1 MGYNN
6 SQFNNKE
13 LTKIPVSL
21 RLATFLVINPIKK
34 DSKVIQEENFIKYNT
49 SMSQDLRNIAII
61 AHVDH
66 GKTTLVDQILKQSGT
81 FRENQQVEDRV
92 MDSGDLEKERG
103 ITISSKNTAVNWKGT
118 KINIVD
124 TPGHADFGGEVER
137 ILKMVN
143 GVILLVDA
151 AEGPLP
157 QTKFVLRKS
166 LSLGYQ
172 PIVVINKID
181 RKDARPNA
189 VLDEIFDLFVMLDA
203 TNEQL
208 DFPVLYAIA
217 KEGIAKE
224 ELEEEG
230 TDLSPLM
237 DKIVA
242 HVPGPEQD
250 TESKFKM
257 LVSSIDWN
265 DYVGRIAVG
274 RVEQG
279 TIKINQEVALMDGK
293 GKVKEKARA
302 TKLFTFEGLKR
313 EPVEKAQAGDIIALA
328 GYEEVNIGDTLTDT
342 ADMTPLEYVDLDQPT
357 IAMYFRVNNSPF
369 AGKEGDYV
377 TSNQLK
383 DRLYRET
390 RTNVAM
396 RVEPTDS
403 PDIYKVS
410 GRGELQMAILIET
423 MRREGYEFSVS
434 RPEVLFKDV
443 DGITHEPVEEVVV
456 DVNTDY
462 SNRVID
468 NLQKRK
474 GIMTSM
480 SQEGENNRIVFR
492 VPSRGLIGF
501 RGEMLT
507 ETRGTGIMHQQF
519 DAYEPYAG
527 EIPGRN
533 RGALIA
539 LEQGDVTGY
548 ALEGVQ
554 DRGEFFVK
562 PGDPVYMGQ
571 VVGVNKRS
579 DDMVVNVVKKKNLT
593 NHRATQTADSVK
605 LNQAKDLSLEQCI
618 EFIDNDELL
627 EVTPKALRIRK
638 TYLDHNDRK
647 RAEKQKAGAQN

>member
-1 MGYNN
+1 M
-6 SQFNNKE
+6 Q
-13 LTKIPVSL
+13 
-21 RLATFLVINPIKK
+21 
-34 DSKVIQEENFIKYNT
+34 QE
-49 SMSQDLRNIAII
+49 LRNIAII

-81 FRENQQVEDRV
+81 FRENQDIEERV

-103 ITISSKNTAVNWKGT
+103 ITISSKNTAVHWNGT

-166 LSLGYQ
+166 LSLGYK

-181 RKDARPNA
+181 RKDARPDT

-203 TNEQL
+203 NNDQL

-217 KEGIAKE
+217 RDGIAKL

-230 TDLSPLM
+230 TSLAPLM
-237 DKIVA
+237 DTIVE
-242 HVPGPEQD
+242 HVPAPEQPVA
-250 TESKFKM
+250 EQFKM

-274 RVEQG
+274 RIEQG
-279 TIKINQEVALMDGK
+279 TVKLNQEVALINGQGEQKMK
-293 GKVKEKARA
+293 GRA
-302 TKLFTFEGLKR
+302 TKLFTFNGLQR
-313 EPVEKAQAGDIIALA
+313 EPIEEAYAGDIVALA
-328 GYEEVNIGDTLTDT
+328 GYDSVNIGDTLTDV
-342 ADMTPLEYVDLDQPT
+342 ADPTPLGYVDLDKPT

-369 AGKEGDYV
+369 AGLEGKYV
-377 TSNQLK
+377 TSNQIK
-383 DRLYRET
+383 DRLEREV

-396 RVEPTDS
+396 KLEATGS
-403 PDIYKVS
+403 PDVFKVS
-410 GRGELQMAILIET
+410 GRGELQMAILIEQ
-423 MRREGYEFSVS
+423 MRREGYEFAVS
-434 RPEVLFKDV
+434 RPEVLMQEI
-443 DGITHEPVEEVVV
+443 DGVTHEPVEEVVV
-456 DVNTDY
+456 DVHTDY
-462 SNRVID
+462 SNKVID

-474 GIMTSM
+474 GIMQGM
-480 SQEGENNRIVFR
+480 SHEGENNRIEFR

-527 EIPGRN
+527 EIPGRS

-548 ALEGVQ
+548 ALEGIQ
-554 DRGEFFVK
+554 DRGQFFVES
-562 PGDPVYMGQ
+562 GDKTYMGM
-571 VVGVNKRS
+571 VVGLNNRT

-605 LNQAKDLSLEQCI
+605 ISQAKKMSLEECI
-618 EFIDNDELL
+618 EFIASDELL
-627 EVTPKALRIRK
+627 EATPESLRIRK
-638 TYLDHNDRK
+638 KFLDHNERK
-647 RAEKQKAGAQN
+647 REEKKKASV

>member
-1 MGYNN
+1 MH
-6 SQFNNKE
+6 
-13 LTKIPVSL
+13 
-21 RLATFLVINPIKK
+21 
-34 DSKVIQEENFIKYNT
+34 QE
-49 SMSQDLRNIAII
+49 LRNIAII

-81 FRENQQVEDRV
+81 FRENQEVEERV

-103 ITISSKNTAVNWKGT
+103 ITISSKNTAINWKGT
-118 KINIVD
+118 KVNIVD

-166 LSLGYQ
+166 LSLGYK

-181 RKDARPNA
+181 RGDARPDA

-203 TNEQL
+203 TNDQL

-217 KEGIAKE
+217 RDGIAK
-224 ELEEEG
+224 
-230 TDLSPLM
+230 TDLEDEGESLAPLM
-237 DKIVA
+237 DKIVE
-242 HVPGPEQD
+242 HVSSPNQPIDKE
-250 TESKFKM
+250 FKM

-274 RVEQG
+274 RIEQG
-279 TIKINQEVALMDGK
+279 SVKLNQEVALIGGDGSSKMK
-293 GKVKEKARA
+293 GRA
-302 TKLFTFEGLKR
+302 TKLFTFDGLSR
-313 EPVEKAQAGDIIALA
+313 TPVEEAFAGDIVAIA
-328 GYEEVNIGDTLTDT
+328 GYDSVNIGDTLT
-342 ADMTPLEYVDLDQPT
+342 AVSDMTPLEYVDLDKPT

-369 AGKEGDYV
+369 AGLEGKYV
-377 TSNQLK
+377 TSNMIK
-383 DRLYRET
+383 DRLMREV

-396 RVEPTDS
+396 KVEQTES
-403 PDIYKVS
+403 PDVFKVS

-423 MRREGYEFSVS
+423 MRREGFEFAVS
-434 RPEVLFKDV
+434 RPEVLMQEL
-443 DGITHEPVEEVVV
+443 DGIIHEPVEEVVV
-456 DVNTDY
+456 DVHTDY
-462 SNRVID
+462 SNKVID

-474 GIMTSM
+474 GIMQGM
-480 SQEGENNRIVFR
+480 SQEGENNRIEFR

-519 DAYEPYAG
+519 DGYEPFAG
-527 EIPGRN
+527 EIPGRS

-539 LEQGDVTGY
+539 LEKGDVTGY
-548 ALEGVQ
+548 ALEGIQ
-554 DRGEFFVK
+554 DRGQFYVE
-562 PGDPVYMGQ
+562 PGDPVYTGM
-571 VVGVNKRS
+571 VVGLNNRT
-579 DDMVVNVVKKKNLT
+579 DDMVVNVAKKKNLT

-605 LNQAKDLSLEQCI
+605 ISQAKKMSLEECI
-618 EFIDNDELL
+618 EFIANDELL
-627 EVTPKALRIRK
+627 EVTPQSLRIRK
-638 TYLDHNDRK
+638 KFLDHNERK
-647 RAEKQKAGAQN
+647 REEKKKTNA

>member
-1 MGYNN
+1 M
-6 SQFNNKE
+6 S
-13 LTKIPVSL
+13 
-21 RLATFLVINPIKK
+21 
-34 DSKVIQEENFIKYNT
+34 EE
-49 SMSQDLRNIAII
+49 LRNIAII

-81 FRENQQVEDRV
+81 FRENQDVQDRV
-92 MDSGDLEKERG
+92 MDSGDLEREKG

-118 KINIVD
+118 KVNIVD

-166 LSLGYQ
+166 LSLGYK

-181 RKDARPNA
+181 RKDARPDA

-203 TNEQL
+203 TNDQL
-208 DFPVLYAIA
+208 DFPVLYAVA
-217 KEGIAKE
+217 KDGLAKR
-224 ELEEEG
+224 ELEDEAES
-230 TDLSPLM
+230 LAPLM
-237 DKIVA
+237 DTIID
-242 HVPGPEQD
+242 HVPAPDRDDEGV
-250 TESKFKM
+250 FKM

-279 TIKINQEVALMDGK
+279 RIKVNQEVALIDGK
-293 GKVKEKARA
+293 DKLKEKARA
-302 TKLFTFEGLKR
+302 TKLFTFNGLNR
-313 EPVEKAQAGDIIALA
+313 EPVEEAHAGDIIAMA
-328 GYEEVNIGDTLTDT
+328 GYESVNIGDTLTDASDQT
-342 ADMTPLEYVDLDQPT
+342 ALEYVDLDQPT

-383 DRLYRET
+383 DRLNKET

-396 RVEPTDS
+396 RVEQTES
-403 PDIYKVS
+403 PDVYKVS

-423 MRREGYEFSVS
+423 MRREGFEFAVS

-443 DGITHEPVEEVVV
+443 DGVTHEPVEEVVV
-456 DVNTDY
+456 DVHQDY

-468 NLQKRK
+468 NLQQRK

-480 SQEGENNRIVFR
+480 SQEGENNRITFR

-539 LEQGDVTGY
+539 LEKGETTGY
-548 ALEGVQ
+548 ALEGIQ
-554 DRGEFFVK
+554 DRGQFFVK

-571 VVGVNKRS
+571 VVGLNNRS
-579 DDMVVNVVKKKNLT
+579 DDMVVNVAKKKNLT

-605 LNQAKDLSLEQCI
+605 LNQAKDMSLEQCI

-627 EVTPKALRIRK
+627 EVTPQNLRIRK
-638 TYLDHNDRK
+638 MHLDHNDRK
-647 RAEKQKAGAQN
+647 RAEKKKELT

>member
-1 MGYNN
+1 MA
-6 SQFNNKE
+6 Q
-13 LTKIPVSL
+13 
-21 RLATFLVINPIKK
+21 
-34 DSKVIQEENFIKYNT
+34 Q
-49 SMSQDLRNIAII
+49 LRNVAII

-81 FRENQQVEDRV
+81 FRENQEVEDRV

-103 ITISSKNTAVNWKGT
+103 ITISSKNTAVQWGDT

-166 LSLGYQ
+166 LSLGYK

-181 RKDARPNA
+181 RKDARPDA
-189 VLDEIFDLFVMLDA
+189 VLNEIFDLFVMLDA
-203 TNEQL
+203 NDDQL
-208 DFPVLYAIA
+208 DFPVLYAVA
-217 KEGIAKE
+217 KEGTAAE
-224 ELEEEG
+224 NLDTPG
-230 TDLSPLM
+230 TDLKPLM
-237 DKIVA
+237 DKIVEY
-242 HVPGPEQD
+242 VPAPVQQTD
-250 TESKFKM
+250 APFKM
-257 LVSSIDWN
+257 LVSSVDWN
-265 DYVGRIAVG
+265 DYVGRIAIG
-274 RVEQG
+274 RIEQG
-279 TIKINQEVALMDGK
+279 SIKVNQEIALLTGS
-293 GKVKEKARA
+293 GEVEEKARA
-302 TKLFTFEGLKR
+302 TKLFTFNGLKR
-313 EPVEKAQAGDIIALA
+313 EPVEEASAGDIIALA
-328 GYEEVNIGDTLTDT
+328 GYEKVHIGQTLTAVND
-342 ADMTPLEYVDLDQPT
+342 LEPIEYTDIDQPT
-357 IAMYFRVNNSPF
+357 MAMYFRVNNSPF
-369 AGKEGDYV
+369 AGLEGDYV

-383 DRLYRET
+383 DRLYKET

-396 RVEPTDS
+396 RVEPTES
-403 PDIYKVS
+403 PDVYKVS
-410 GRGELQMAILIET
+410 GRGELQLAILIET

-434 RPEVLFKDV
+434 RPEVLMKEV
-443 DGITHEPVEEVVV
+443 DGTLHEPVEEVVV
-456 DVNTDY
+456 DVQTDY

-468 NLQKRK
+468 NLQQRK

-539 LEQGDVTGY
+539 LEKGDVTGY
-548 ALEGVQ
+548 ALEGIQ
-554 DRGEFFVK
+554 DRGQFFVE
-562 PGDPVYMGQ
+562 PGNSVYAGQ
-571 VVGVNKRS
+571 VIGVNNRS
-579 DDMVVNVVKKKNLT
+579 DDLVVNVVKKKNLT
-593 NHRATQTADSVK
+593 NHRATQTADAVK
-605 LNQAKDLSLEQCI
+605 LSQSKKMSLEQCI
-618 EFIDNDELL
+618 EFIDRDELL
-627 EVTPKALRIRK
+627 EVTPKNLRIRK
-638 TYLDHNDRK
+638 TYLDHNERK
-647 RAEKQKAGAQN
+647 RQEKKKAGV

>member
-1 MGYNN
+1 
-6 SQFNNKE
+6 
-13 LTKIPVSL
+13 
-21 RLATFLVINPIKK
+21 
-34 DSKVIQEENFIKYNT
+34 
-49 SMSQDLRNIAII
+49 MSQDLRNIAII

-81 FRENQQVEDRV
+81 FRENQQIEERV

-103 ITISSKNTAVNWKGT
+103 ITISSKNTAVHWKGT

-166 LSLGYQ
+166 LSLGYR

-181 RKDARPNA
+181 RKDARPDA

-208 DFPVLYAIA
+208 DFPVLYAVA
-217 KEGIAKE
+217 VNGIAKTN
-224 ELEEEG
+224 LEDESDNLE
-230 TDLSPLM
+230 PLL
-237 DKIVA
+237 DKIVD
-242 HVPGPEQD
+242 HVPAPEQK
-250 TESKFKM
+250 TEEKFKM

-274 RVEQG
+274 RIEQG
-279 TIKINQEVALMDGK
+279 TIKIGQEVALMDGK

-302 TKLFTFEGLKR
+302 TKLYTFNGLQR
-313 EPVEKAQAGDIIALA
+313 EPVETAVAGDIIALA
-328 GYEEVNIGDTLTDT
+328 GYEEVNVGDTLTDT
-342 ADMTPLEYVDLDQPT
+342 ADMNPLEYVDMDKPT

-383 DRLYRET
+383 DRLTKEV

-396 RVEPTDS
+396 RVEPTES

-423 MRREGYEFSVS
+423 MRREGFEFSVS
-434 RPEVLFKDV
+434 RPEVLFKEV
-443 DGITHEPVEEVVV
+443 DGVTHEPVEEVVV
-456 DVNTDY
+456 DVQTDY

-480 SQEGENNRIVFR
+480 SQEGENNRIEFR

-519 DAYEPYAG
+519 DGYEPYAG
-527 EIPGRN
+527 EIPGRT

-554 DRGEFFVK
+554 DRGEFFVE
-562 PGDPVYMGQ
+562 PGDPVYQGQ

-593 NHRATQTADSVK
+593 NHRATQTSDAVK
-605 LNQAKDLSLEQCI
+605 ISQAKKLSLEQCI

-647 RAEKQKAGAQN
+647 REEKKKAGV